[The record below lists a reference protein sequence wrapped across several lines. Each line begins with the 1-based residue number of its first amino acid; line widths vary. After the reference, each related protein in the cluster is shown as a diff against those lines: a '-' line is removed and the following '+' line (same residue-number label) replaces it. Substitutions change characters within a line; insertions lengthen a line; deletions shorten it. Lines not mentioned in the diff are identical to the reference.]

1 MYLFLI
7 VIVVVVM
14 IALLR
19 INNLPGRQL
28 DEEQKT
34 RSTTNDTW
42 FYFGG
47 DTSESGR
54 VNGGDGFDGGS
65 SDSGGSDGG
74 SGFDG
79 GSSDGGGGDSSGF

>member
-19 INNLPGRQL
+19 INNLPGGQL
-28 DEEQKT
+28 DVEKKT
-34 RSTTNDTW
+34 RSATDDAW
-42 FYFGG
+42 FYFGSG
-47 DTSESGR
+47 SSESGR

-65 SDSGGSDGG
+65 SDSGGSDGA